1 MAKLDHLG
9 RSPGSWCLPALRP
22 KLLSYQTHFQAKP
35 GLLAP
40 GFTQQTSLVAVFP
53 LCSLLFGD
61 QSSLTW
67 RSLGEDQ
74 KADHLEETSDSLKL
88 DLRNFLRSSIMTPF
102 FPSSKSQP
110 ASHLPAHTLSR
121 PPQAPSCV
129 PMSDGYFPSVDSA
142 RMLTGQR
149 GTS

>member
-1 MAKLDHLG
+1 MV
-9 RSPGSWCLPALRP
+9 STCP
-22 KLLSYQTHFQAKP
+22 QAKAAFMP
-35 GLLAP
+35 NPFSGQAWPPSSRLHTADLSGGCVP
-40 GFTQQTSLVAVFP
+40 PLFP
-53 LCSLLFGD
+53 CSFGD

-74 KADHLEETSDSLKL
+74 KADHLEETTDSLKL
-88 DLRNFLRSSIMTPF
+88 DLRNFLRSSIMSPF

-110 ASHLPAHTLSR
+110 ASHLSAHTLSL
-121 PPQAPSCV
+121 PPQSPSCI

-142 RMLTGQR
+142 RVLTGQR